1 MSIRIPKPTGL
12 IEPPS
17 STELLHTKRYKVHIN
32 KKTFILTVYETYG
45 SFILYLGGY
54 RKFCVEAQIIKHNTT
69 FEEEGNL
76 VKVRHDVECST
87 DKDKDPFM
95 EGKDTVLITRVMLS
109 YIKNTFP
116 GVKYMEFTDTSTRK
130 CNDGSSIELSA
141 MKFFTDGKTW
151 YLPDPMD
158 QEGMQSTGE
167 YYFAS
172 GLYEAHFNASIHPDS
187 EYSYQQMS
195 TYANE
200 KKKITTWNEYYER
213 FLTHVKSP
221 LRIEDLEIIYTSSN
235 TFQEFF
241 SEVRRRIG
249 IADFCTWLSTHSW
262 FNTNFLKFVRFN
274 TFRLTF
280 RMDISL
286 FNESYTTE
294 VMTGGWRGKTRKS
307 KINHLPLC
315 KRG

>member
-1 MSIRIPKPTGL
+1 
-12 IEPPS
+12 
-17 STELLHTKRYKVHIN
+17 
-32 KKTFILTVYETYG
+32 
-45 SFILYLGGY
+45 
-54 RKFCVEAQIIKHNTT
+54 
-69 FEEEGNL
+69 
-76 VKVRHDVECST
+76 
-87 DKDKDPFM
+87 
-95 EGKDTVLITRVMLS
+95 MLS

-151 YLPDPMD
+151 Y
-158 QEGMQSTGE
+158 
-167 YYFAS
+167 
-172 GLYEAHFNASIHPDS
+172 EAHLNASIHPDS

-200 KKKITTWNEYYER
+200 KKKITTWNEFYER

-221 LRIEDLEIIYTSSN
+221 IRIEDLEIIYTSSN
-235 TFQEFF
+235 TFQEFL